1 MVAPLLQFGIPM
13 VIKGISEALRGIDHP
28 AAKGASAALS
38 TLDDAITRGQIKP
51 EQMAEMNRHVERL
64 EELQQKERSEI
75 LSEVNQSL
83 RAEVSSTDSY
93 VRRMRPTFGYMI
105 AVTWAA
111 QMLALAYV
119 VVFDTKNA
127 ALVINAMENLGT
139 IWAVGLSVMGIYVY
153 KRSEE
158 KRASKN

>member
-1 MVAPLLQFGIPM
+1 MVAPLLQLGLP
-13 VIKGISEALRGIDHP
+13 VLIKAITESLNKIDHP
-28 AAKGASAALS
+28 AAKGAATALGSLSAAMS
-38 TLDDAITRGQIKP
+38 AGQIKP
-51 EQMAEMNRHVERL
+51 EQIAEMNRHVERL
-64 EELQQKERSEI
+64 EELQLDERKNI

-83 RAEVSSTDSY
+83 RAEVSSNDPY

-127 ALVINAMENLGT
+127 AIVINAMENLGT

-153 KRSEE
+153 KRSED
-158 KRASKN
+158 KKVQS

>member
-1 MVAPLLQFGIPM
+1 MVSPILQLGLPM
-13 VIKGISEALRGIDHP
+13 LIKGISEALKGVDHP
-28 AAKGASAALS
+28 AAKGASAALGS
-38 TLDDAITRGQIKP
+38 LSDAVNKGQIKP
-51 EQMAEMNRHVERL
+51 EQVAEMNRHIEKI
-64 EELQQKERSEI
+64 EELNQKERANI

-83 RAEVSSTDSY
+83 RVEVASTDKY

-127 ALVINAMENLGT
+127 AIVINAMENLGT

-158 KRASKN
+158 KKNNL

>member
-1 MVAPLLQFGIPM
+1 MSLLQLGLPM
-13 VIKGISEALRGIDHP
+13 IIKGLSEALKNIDHP
-28 AAKGASAALS
+28 AAKGASAALGS
-38 TLDDAITRGQIKP
+38 LDDAVTRGQIKP
-51 EQMAEMNRHVERL
+51 EQVAEMNRHVEKI
-64 EELQQKERSEI
+64 EELNQKERANI

-83 RAEVSSTDSY
+83 RVEVASTDKY

-158 KRASKN
+158 KRVRP

>member
-1 MVAPLLQFGIPM
+1 MVTPLLQFGLPM
-13 VIKGISEALRGIDHP
+13 LIKGISEALRSIDHP
-28 AAKGASAALS
+28 AAKGASAALG
-38 TLDDAITRGQIKP
+38 TLDEAITRGQIKP

-64 EELQQKERSEI
+64 EELQQKERGI
-75 LSEVNQSL
+75 VLSEVNQSL
-83 RAEVSSTDSY
+83 RTEVASTDPY

-139 IWAVGLSVMGIYVY
+139 IWAVGLSVMGIYVF
-153 KRSEE
+153 KRSED
-158 KRASKN
+158 KKIKP

>member
-1 MVAPLLQFGIPM
+1 MVTPLLQFGLPM
-13 VIKGISEALRGIDHP
+13 LIKGISEALRSIDHP
-28 AAKGASAALS
+28 AAKGASAALG
-38 TLDDAITRGQIKP
+38 TLDEAITRRQIKP

-64 EELQQKERSEI
+64 EELQQKERGI
-75 LSEVNQSL
+75 VLSEVNQSL
-83 RAEVSSTDSY
+83 RAEVASTDPY

-139 IWAVGLSVMGIYVY
+139 IWAVGLSVMGIYVF
-153 KRSEE
+153 KRSED
-158 KRASKN
+158 KKIKP